1 MISFWKDHNNL
12 DVTLKVAKE
21 DFDEWTGEGQLL
33 YLIQSENGLLA
44 FYILL
49 VEVVI
54 LIGLNIYLF

>member
-12 DVTLKVAKE
+12 DVILKVAKE